1 METEHSNLIEDNTE
15 DEFLTNN
22 MDDLYK
28 YSVILTNL
36 VKLTIDKGS
45 VLIDHI
51 YNIIDQKK
59 RDDEKKNLIKK

>member
-36 VKLTIDKGS
+36 IQLTVDKGS
-45 VLIDHI
+45 VVIDHI

-59 RDDEKKNLIKK
+59 RDNEKKNLIKK

>member
-45 VLIDHI
+45 VVIDHI

-59 RDDEKKNLIKK
+59 RDNEKKNLIKK

>member
-1 METEHSNLIEDNTE
+1 METEHSNLIENNTE

-45 VLIDHI
+45 VVIDHI

-59 RDDEKKNLIKK
+59 RDNEKKNLIKK